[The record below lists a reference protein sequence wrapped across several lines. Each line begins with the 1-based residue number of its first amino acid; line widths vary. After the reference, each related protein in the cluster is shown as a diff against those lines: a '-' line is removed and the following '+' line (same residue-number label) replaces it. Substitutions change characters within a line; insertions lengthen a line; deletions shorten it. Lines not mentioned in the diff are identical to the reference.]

1 MFKSL
6 TDVNTGVVYAW
17 TNTQTGEEVILP
29 QNSWKHASE
38 WAEAEIASLFNS
50 GSVEQETEAE
60 PELPLELTFT
70 DDYLVDD

>member
-17 TNTQTGEEVILP
+17 TNTRTGEEVILP
-29 QNSWKHASE
+29 QTNWKRASE
-38 WAEAEIASLFNS
+38 WSEAEIASLFNAAP
-50 GSVEQETEAE
+50 EKTEAE

-70 DDYLVDD
+70 DDSSVDD